1 MKIELLT
8 ILQKAHRW
16 TLDRGKLL
24 ISKETLSLLW
34 QATGTLNR
42 VMLHEGE
49 AKMNYHAQKSKANN
63 FIVFATVV

>member
-1 MKIELLT
+1 MKIEVLT
-8 ILQKAHRW
+8 ILQKAHHW

-49 AKMNYHAQKSKANN
+49 AKMNYHA
-63 FIVFATVV
+63 